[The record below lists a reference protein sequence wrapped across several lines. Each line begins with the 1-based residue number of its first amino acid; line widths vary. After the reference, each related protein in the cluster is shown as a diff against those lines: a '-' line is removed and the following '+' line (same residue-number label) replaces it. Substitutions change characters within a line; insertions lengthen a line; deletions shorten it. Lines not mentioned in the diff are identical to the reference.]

1 MAKKKPELA
10 PALEPHEALQVEI
23 SELRTEVANLR
34 AFVQI
39 ANDIFEGIR
48 EDLQWLT
55 QNGIE
60 IREPVGRLYPIPV
73 LKSMALDPAGEDW
86 GEKLVINHGLASEP
100 SEPLT
105 KPPSTTAT
113 SSEQPPAST
122 PEPASPKSEQ
132 PQPPSPPTSPS
143 PRPRDRLF

>member
-1 MAKKKPELA
+1 MAKKSVA
-10 PALEPHEALQVEI
+10 PALEPHEALQIEI

-39 ANDIFEGIR
+39 ANEIFEGIR
-48 EDLQWLT
+48 EDLQWVT

-86 GEKLVINHGLASEP
+86 GEKLVINHGLTSEP

-105 KPPSTTAT
+105 ELPSTTAA
-113 SSEQPPAST
+113 SFAQPPAST
-122 PEPASPKSEQ
+122 PEPASPKPEQ
-132 PQPPSPPTSPS
+132 PQPPSPRASP

>member
-1 MAKKKPELA
+1 MAKKSAA

-39 ANDIFEGIR
+39 ANEIFEGIR
-48 EDLQWLT
+48 EDLQWVT

-73 LKSMALDPAGEDW
+73 LKGMALNPAGDDW
-86 GEKLVINHGLASEP
+86 NEHLVINHGLAGES

-105 KPPSTTAT
+105 KPPANTVAV
-113 SSEQPPAST
+113 SEQAPVSA
-122 PEPASPKSEQ
+122 PEPTPLKPEQTQPSSPPVS
-132 PQPPSPPTSPS
+132 PPS
-143 PRPRDRLF
+143 RPRDRLF

>member
-1 MAKKKPELA
+1 MAKKSVA

-39 ANDIFEGIR
+39 ANEIFEGIR

-73 LKSMALDPAGEDW
+73 LKGMALDPVGDDW
-86 GEKLVINHGLASEP
+86 GAKLDINHGLQTSDPTVASREVTTSTSIESEACPQSVIEP
-100 SEPLT
+100 KSPPNSEPLPSVD
-105 KPPSTTAT
+105 KAPP
-113 SSEQPPAST
+113 P
-122 PEPASPKSEQ
+122 
-132 PQPPSPPTSPS
+132 
-143 PRPRDRLF
+143 PRPRGSLF

>member
-1 MAKKKPELA
+1 MDKARPA

-39 ANDIFEGIR
+39 ANEIFEGIR

-60 IREPVGRLYPIPV
+60 IRDPVGRLHPIPV
-73 LKSMALDPAGEDW
+73 LKGMALDPAGDDW

-100 SEPLT
+100 SKPLT

-113 SSEQPPAST
+113 SSEQPPVST
-122 PEPASPKSEQ
+122 PELASPKPEQ

>member
-1 MAKKKPELA
+1 MAKKSVA

-23 SELRTEVANLR
+23 SELRIEVANLR

-39 ANDIFEGIR
+39 ANEIFEGIR

-73 LKSMALDPAGEDW
+73 LKSMALDPAGDDW
-86 GEKLVINHGLASEP
+86 GEKLVINHGLTSEP

-105 KPPSTTAT
+105 KPPANTVAA
-113 SSEQPPAST
+113 SEQAPVSAPDPTPPKPELPQPSSPPAS
-122 PEPASPKSEQ
+122 PL
-132 PQPPSPPTSPS
+132 